1 MITSYTTGSPECAAA
16 LADPEQK
23 HVWIDGKL
31 THIYTGVDMPAPI
44 VPQSVTMRQ
53 AQRALLAAGKLDAVN
68 AAIAAIPGDAGRAA
82 RIDWEKSSSV
92 DRNWPLVAS
101 VGAALGMTDG
111 EIDDLF
117 RLAATL

>member
-1 MITSYTTGSPECAAA
+1 MRIDVTTLEGEEQVRTMVAA
-16 LADPEQK
+16 
-23 HVWIDGKL
+23 GKMVTIEGGWATVTDRPL
-31 THIYTGVDMPAPI
+31 RE

-53 AQRALLAAGKLDAVN
+53 AQRALLAVGKLDAVN

-92 DRNWPLVAS
+92 KRNWPLVAS

-117 RLAATL
+117 RTAATL